1 MWLSGL
7 NLYKRDK
14 EIIESSVEWLTDS
27 IVDASQQLLKK
38 QTSNSICGLMTPLF
52 SKKEGIFAPVPPRK
66 PFIQVI
72 HADECHWI
80 TVSNSNV
87 STKSEFNDAVVI
99 YDSSHYPSVSLS
111 TKKDICSLV
120 QPKSDV
126 LLFDVANCMSQT
138 NGSDC
143 SLHAIASATEPA
155 HGFDPVFCQWDTDI
169 MRQHL
174 LSCL

>member
-38 QTSNSICGLMTPLF
+38 QTSNSICGLITPLF

-72 HADECHWI
+72 HAI
-80 TVSNSNV
+80 
-87 STKSEFNDAVVI
+87 
-99 YDSSHYPSVSLS
+99 
-111 TKKDICSLV
+111 
-120 QPKSDV
+120 
-126 LLFDVANCMSQT
+126 
-138 NGSDC
+138 G
-143 SLHAIASATEPA
+143 
-155 HGFDPVFCQWDTDI
+155 
-169 MRQHL
+169 
-174 LSCL
+174 